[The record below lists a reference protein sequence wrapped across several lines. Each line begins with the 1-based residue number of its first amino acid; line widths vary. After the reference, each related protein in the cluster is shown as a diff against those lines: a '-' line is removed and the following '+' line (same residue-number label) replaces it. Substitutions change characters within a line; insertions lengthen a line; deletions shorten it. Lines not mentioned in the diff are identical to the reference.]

1 MKSQQYSLSFSTGG
15 LFYNES
21 FSVME
26 VYRQCRDWDETRTRV
41 MDHNLLQ
48 ARTES
53 SGQRRVREIISRL
66 ALLTDRQRELFE
78 TGNRSEQ
85 LYILWIAVC
94 KRYAFIHDFA
104 VEVLREKFFRM
115 DLQLTIE
122 EYTYFF
128 ESKAEWHE
136 ELENLKSSTR
146 KKLQQVLFKM
156 MREAEI
162 ISTEN
167 MIIPALPTAELIRSV
182 ADENPEWLR
191 VLPVSERDIQRW

>member
-1 MKSQQYSLSFSTGG
+1 MQNQQYSLSFSTGG

-21 FSVME
+21 CIVQE
-26 VYRQCRDWDETRTRV
+26 VYRQCRSWDETRSRV
-41 MDHNLLQ
+41 MDNNLLQ

-66 ALLTDRQRELFE
+66 ALLTDQQLDLFA
-78 TGNRSEQ
+78 TGSRSEQ
-85 LYILWIAVC
+85 LYMLWIAVC
-94 KRYAFIHDFA
+94 KRYAFIYDFA
-104 VEVLREKFFRM
+104 VEVLREKFLRM
-115 DLQLTIE
+115 DLHLTGE
-122 EYTYFF
+122 EYSYFF

-136 ELENLKSSTR
+136 ELENLKTSTR

-167 MIIPALPTAELIRSV
+167 MIIPALPTAELIRSI
-182 ADENPEWLR
+182 ADEDPKWLS
-191 VLPVSERDIQRW
+191 VLPVSEREIQRW